1 MTQPGT
7 AEITEL
13 WETAKYREI
22 ASGAFYTAGQSRT
35 PDPAAR
41 ALMKELADEESNHY
55 RWLTDF
61 QKRGEIRNRRVK
73 VKDLMDS
80 EYLIGAETLIKREQA
95 SVEFYTRLTA
105 IMTTGDGKALC
116 ERLATQELRHKVKL
130 ELLYEKMFLKE
141 D

>member
-80 EYLIGAETLIKREQA
+80 EYLIGAETLMGTGLQDTLIYAIKREQA

-116 ERLATQELRHKVKL
+116 E
-130 ELLYEKMFLKE
+130 LLYEKMFLKE